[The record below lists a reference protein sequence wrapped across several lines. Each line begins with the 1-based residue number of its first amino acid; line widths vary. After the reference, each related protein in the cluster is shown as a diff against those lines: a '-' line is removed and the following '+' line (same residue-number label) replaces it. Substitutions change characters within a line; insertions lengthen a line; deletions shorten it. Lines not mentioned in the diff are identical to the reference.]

1 MATHL
6 VRILSRLGW
15 VSVPEPARSLFPW
28 YQVPGPR
35 YLDLPKPTF
44 LRTSRAESQVWNTS
58 ADPHNPDNPADPAKV
73 VSAGAV
79 QDLPSSRT
87 GGQDD
92 VSSQRNSLKL
102 GFILGLIRCAS

>member
-1 MATHL
+1 MATHF
-6 VRILSRLGW
+6 VKILSRLGW

-58 ADPHNPDNPADPAKV
+58 ADPADLLGSRLFRGNGFIHC
-73 VSAGAV
+73 VS
-79 QDLPSSRT
+79 DPPTSRA

-92 VSSQRNSLKL
+92 GS
-102 GFILGLIRCAS
+102 